1 MVKREA
7 KVSEDKL
14 QMLVENWNKKD
25 VSELAHMLGTGVSTI
40 NYWAGKLRKSMRSN
54 GMTDEQIKRILP
66 AKRKLQGNVYDIVV
80 KKMMPAEQ
88 APRRRR
94 GRKPKEVEGPVE

>member
-1 MVKREA
+1 MARREA

-14 QMLVENWNKKD
+14 QMLVENWNMKD

-54 GMTDEQIKRILP
+54 GMTDEQIKRMLP

-80 KKMMPAEQ
+80 KKMMPAEK
-88 APRRRR
+88 APRRR
-94 GRKPKEVEGPVE
+94 GRKPKGVEGPVE